1 MKGGPAP
8 TFTVLT
14 SGRPSNPPTG
24 PGKLIKV
31 EGAAVF
37 KIFYRPEED
46 RLPFLQYREL
56 ICPSAQLFKAV
67 GDKIG
72 PSFGTRRSL
81 SQ

>member
-1 MKGGPAP
+1 MKG
-8 TFTVLT
+8 
-14 SGRPSNPPTG
+14 SGADFNCPNFRQALKFPHG
-24 PGKLIKV
+24 PGEADKGV

>member
-1 MKGGPAP
+1 MKG
-8 TFTVLT
+8 
-14 SGRPSNPPTG
+14 SGADFHCPNFGQALKSPHG
-24 PGKLIKV
+24 PGEADKEGV
-31 EGAAVF
+31 EVF